1 MLITFQQLINMFVDG
16 ATEGYSGTKTNR
28 GNLKI
33 VGDQLI
39 HYNTPIAERFGNKII
54 LNTTRYSLQTG
65 QLQKKIKETIPDEK
79 RIDVKRVPSDNNVSL
94 KDYLEG

>member
-65 QLQKKIKETIPDEK
+65 QLQKRLK
-79 RIDVKRVPSDNNVSL
+79 RPFQMRKGST
-94 KDYLEG
+94 